1 MLWVNLYQSPKNNLK
16 SALFKM
22 PTDVIIPA
30 LGESIASGILSAWKV
45 KEGSFVEIDQPI
57 YELETDKIT
66 QEGLAEIAGTIT
78 FLAKEGDEVEIGSS
92 IAQIDESTE
101 KPSESEAPI
110 ANESEDNSSITKS
123 AEVKEPKE
131 DDPSSDGQSLKLEST
146 TPIEK
151 DAVSIR
157 DEKDKLMGRKY
168 SPAVT
173 KLLAETGIDPESISG
188 SGKDGRI
195 TKADVLEASSGEL
208 EEHTSPKSNEK
219 NPQEFKPLDS
229 ANRSTRH
236 PLSPIRKRIAQ
247 RLVEAQQTAA
257 ILSTFNEVDLSA
269 VIALR
274 KAHQDAF
281 VKEHGIKLGFMSFFV
296 KAVVHSLKAVPALNV
311 RIEGNELVENHYYD
325 VSVAVGTEKGLV
337 VPVLRDCEQMSF
349 ADIEKAIIHYAE
361 KAKAG
366 TISLEDMQG
375 GCFTITNGGIYGSML
390 STPIINPPQSGILG
404 MHAIQERPVVRN
416 GEIIIKPMMY
426 LALSYDH
433 RVVDGKE
440 AVTFLVKIKEA
451 IEEPARLALGI

>member
-1 MLWVNLYQSPKNNLK
+1 MPK
-16 SALFKM
+16 
-22 PTDVIIPA
+22 DVIIPA

-66 QEGLAEIAGTIT
+66 QEGLAEIAGIIS

-101 KPSESEAPI
+101 KPSESEAPS
-110 ANESEDNSSITKS
+110 SEEAEDTTSATES
-123 AEVKEPKE
+123 AEVKQPEE
-131 DDPSSDGQSLKLEST
+131 VDPSIDAKSTELES
-146 TPIEK
+146 PAIVK
-151 DAVSIR
+151 DEVSPP
-157 DEKDKLMGRKY
+157 DEKDKVMGRKQ

-173 KLLAETGIDPESISG
+173 KLLAETGIDPESVSG

-195 TKADVLEASSGEL
+195 TKADVLEASSREL
-208 EEHTSPKSNEK
+208 KKPATPKSEEK
-219 NPQEFKPLDS
+219 NLGESKLLDS
-229 ANRSTRH
+229 ANRSTRR
-236 PLSPIRKRIAQ
+236 PFSPIRKRIAQ

-274 KAHQDAF
+274 KAHQDSF

-296 KAVVHSLKAVPALNV
+296 KAVVHGLKAVPALNV

-337 VPVLRDCEQMSF
+337 VPVLRDCDKMSF

>member
-1 MLWVNLYQSPKNNLK
+1 MPK
-16 SALFKM
+16 
-22 PTDVIIPA
+22 DVIIPA

-66 QEGLAEIAGTIT
+66 QEGLAEIAGTIS

-101 KPSESEAPI
+101 KSSQSEPS
-110 ANESEDNSSITKS
+110 S
-123 AEVKEPKE
+123 AEEAEETSSSTHSAGAKEPE
-131 DDPSSDGQSLKLEST
+131 EGDPTIDAKSSELES
-146 TPIEK
+146 PASIEK
-151 DAVSIR
+151 DEGAPR
-157 DEKDKLMGRKY
+157 DEKDKVMGRKQ

-173 KLLAETGIDPESISG
+173 KLLAETGIDPESLIG

-195 TKADVLEASSGEL
+195 TKADVLEASSQEL
-208 EEHTSPKSNEK
+208 ERPATPKSQEK
-219 NPQEFKPLDS
+219 NPKESKLLDS
-229 ANRSTRH
+229 ANRSTRR

-269 VIALR
+269 VMALR
-274 KAHQDAF
+274 KAHQDSF

-296 KAVVHSLKAVPALNV
+296 KAVVHALKAVPALNV

-349 ADIEKAIIHYAE
+349 ADIEKAIIDYAE

-404 MHAIQERPVVRN
+404 MHAIQERPVARN

-451 IEEPARLALGI
+451 IEEPARLAIGI

>member
-1 MLWVNLYQSPKNNLK
+1 MPK
-16 SALFKM
+16 
-22 PTDVIIPA
+22 DVIIPA

-66 QEGLAEIAGTIT
+66 QEGLAEIAGTIS

-101 KPSESEAPI
+101 KPSESEAPSTEEAEDTPAATESTE
-110 ANESEDNSSITKS
+110 ANEPEEEN
-123 AEVKEPKE
+123 
-131 DDPSSDGQSLKLEST
+131 PSSDAPSLELES
-146 TPIEK
+146 PAIDKEE
-151 DAVSIR
+151 VSPP
-157 DEKDKLMGRKY
+157 DEKSKIMGRKL

-173 KLLAETGIDPESISG
+173 KLLAETGINPESLSG

-195 TKADVLEASSGEL
+195 TKADVLEASSREL
-208 EEHTSPKSNEK
+208 EKPPTPKSEEK
-219 NPQEFKPLDS
+219 NPGKSKLLDS
-229 ANRSTRH
+229 ANRSTRR

-269 VIALR
+269 VMALR
-274 KAHQDAF
+274 KAHQDSF

-296 KAVVHSLKAVPALNV
+296 KAVVHALKAVPALNV

-349 ADIEKAIIHYAE
+349 ANIEKAIIHYAE

-404 MHAIQERPVVRN
+404 MHAIQERPVARN